1 VSGQQRQQPNGYELD
16 DVGGQLR
23 RHVQALRRSAKLAV
37 AIVATVTLGALLLS
51 LFLPDSYRA
60 TARLM
65 LQEDGSALDSETTQ
79 RQLATAKELV
89 TSRTVLRRAADG
101 VPGMTPQE
109 LGGRISPDV
118 SAGANLIEITGTAGR
133 AGQAAA
139 IANAVAQS
147 FLDERSRLQRE
158 GLAQQR
164 SVLQQQ
170 IQLAPERR
178 GTDVGPGDE
187 ASALEQRVDELAI
200 GEATAGS
207 DMRVVEPAT
216 APLRPSSPRP
226 LLATVLALF
235 ASLVIA
241 VLVALARE
249 HLAPRASR
257 PRDVGRILGV
267 PVLAGVPELRRLPVN
282 RQGSLLAAERGAFDS
297 LRNAVELATQPGEQ
311 KRIVVTSA
319 TVGEGKTTVACR
331 LAKSLVTAGQ
341 SALLVSGDLRRPA
354 LQERLGLPTGPG
366 ISDLLA
372 TAASGRRAVSRDA
385 LARATRI
392 VSPSDPVSRRGGR
405 LAVLA
410 SGEPPDDPA
419 PLLTSDLVSSLFD
432 EIGGLDYEWVL
443 VDAPPLLGT
452 VDARVFA
459 GAADALLLVS
469 RLEVV
474 TVDQLLAERDELDR
488 LEVGPIGVVVV
499 GSRVEDAVYDGKP
512 PSQREPEESRAATP
526 AHGAWAES
534 WLLQ

>member
-1 VSGQQRQQPNGYELD
+1 MSDQQRGQPNGYELD
-16 DVGGQLR
+16 DGGGQLR

-51 LFLPDSYRA
+51 LLLPDSYRS

-89 TSRTVLRRAADG
+89 TSRTVLRQAADG
-101 VPGMTPQE
+101 LPGMTPQE
-109 LGGRISPDV
+109 LGDRISADV
-118 SAGANLIEITGTAGR
+118 SPGANLIEITGTAGR

-147 FLDERSRLQRE
+147 FLAERSRLQRE
-158 GLAQQR
+158 GLARQR
-164 SVLQQQ
+164 SVLQQ
-170 IQLAPERR
+170 QLAPERR
-178 GTDVGPGDE
+178 GTGAGPGDE
-187 ASALEQRVDELAI
+187 LSALEQRVDELAI

-207 DMRVVEPAT
+207 DMRLVEPAT

-267 PVLAGVPELRRLPVN
+267 PVLAGVPELRRLPAN
-282 RQGSLLAAERGAFDS
+282 RPGSLLAAERGAFDS
-297 LRNAVELATQPGEQ
+297 LRNAVELATPPRQQ

-331 LAKSLVTAGQ
+331 LARSLVTAGQ
-341 SALLVSGDLRRPA
+341 STLLVSGDLRRPT

-488 LEVGPIGVVVV
+488 LEVGPLGVVVV
-499 GSRVEDAVYDGKP
+499 GSPVEDAVYDGKP
-512 PSQREPEESRAATP
+512 PSQREPPESRAASP

>member
-1 VSGQQRQQPNGYELD
+1 VSDQQREQRNGYELED
-16 DVGGQLR
+16 GRGQLR
-23 RHVQALRRSAKLAV
+23 HHVQALRRSAKLVV

-51 LFLPDSYRA
+51 LLLPDSYRA

-65 LQEDGSALDSETTQ
+65 LQEEGSALDSETTQ

-89 TSRTVLRRAADG
+89 TSRTVVRRAADRL
-101 VPGMTPQE
+101 PGMTPQE
-109 LGGRISPDV
+109 LGDRISADV
-118 SAGANLIEITGTAGR
+118 SAGANLLEITGTAGR
-133 AGQAAA
+133 AAQAAA
-139 IANAVAQS
+139 IANAIAQS
-147 FLDERSRLQRE
+147 FLDERSRLERE
-158 GLAQQR
+158 GLAGQR

-170 IQLAPERR
+170 IRLAPERR
-178 GTDVGPGDE
+178 GTGAGPDDE
-187 ASALEQRVDELAI
+187 LSALEQRLDELAI
-200 GEATAGS
+200 AEATAGS
-207 DMRVVEPAT
+207 DMRLVEPAT

-249 HLAPRASR
+249 HLAPRAIR

-267 PVLAGVPELRRLPVN
+267 PVLAGVPELRRASAN
-282 RQGSLLAAERGAFDS
+282 RPRSLLAAERGAFDS
-297 LRNAVELATQPGEQ
+297 LRNAIELATQPGQQ
-311 KRIVVTSA
+311 KLIVVTSA

-331 LAKSLVTAGQ
+331 LARSLVTAGQ
-341 SALLVSGDLRRPA
+341 STLLVSGDLRRPA

-366 ISDLLA
+366 LSDLLA
-372 TAASGRRAVSRDA
+372 AAASGRRAVSRDA

-392 VSPSDPVSRRGGR
+392 VSPGDPVTR

-419 PLLTSDLVSSLFD
+419 PLLTTDLVSSLFE
-432 EIGGLDYEWVL
+432 EIGGLDYEWAL
-443 VDAPPLLGT
+443 VDAPPLLGA

-488 LEVGPIGVVVV
+488 LEVGPLGVVVV
-499 GSRVEDAVYDGKP
+499 GSPVEDAVYDGKP
-512 PSQREPEESRAATP
+512 PSQREPEESRAAGP